1 MICASRHHATSMGCG
16 ASSWRRDGSKVQ
28 HVQMVGVTPFATT
41 SPPLR
46 SQPTMWATPSSNLVR
61 RPSGIREVDEFRV
74 LRKSDLSGHVTLFVA
89 GGKHKK
95 PVQYASQSSELRAD
109 EQPHHSDK
117 CPFCVG
123 NEAKTPKSV
132 LEFGKEE
139 IKTPLTEQEE
149 NSSWLVRVFPNI
161 FPTLICPVE
170 FYGKDFQNGLDSL
183 PHSVVAEGRHANHKV
198 SSAGKQEDAVGVSE
212 VVVESPVHN
221 ALLALQKAD
230 RIELVL
236 RALVSR
242 GKEVTR
248 QSWAKQILYFKQYG
262 ALSGGSLIH
271 PHTQILSL
279 PIIPPPLLARLEYS
293 LHEYETNGNRCPVCQ
308 CCVNDFINTD
318 DEKLS
323 APSAGSRHVHT
334 TQHFVVS
341 VPYAASSQYVM
352 QIAPKRHMSDFL
364 ESSREELADL
374 AEIMSLL
381 SQVLYASLHDPSYNI
396 FIRSAPSHFP
406 VFAHGREITEEQTKK
421 CFHWIVEVRPRFP
434 ADVGGLELASG
445 VRVVSGLPENH
456 AAELREFVA
465 DRLKDQLRP
474 LSRASYVENVFLQH

>member
-1 MICASRHHATSMGCG
+1 MGCG

-28 HVQMVGVTPFATT
+28 AVTMTGVTPFSTD
-41 SPPLR
+41 SPEHR
-46 SQPTMWATPSSNLVR
+46 SNQTMWAAPS
-61 RPSGIREVDEFRV
+61 RPAARKPSMIREADEFRV

-95 PVQYASQSSELRAD
+95 PVQYASQNQDLRAD
-109 EQPHHSDK
+109 EQPHHSEK

-139 IKTPLTEQEE
+139 IKSPLTEEE
-149 NSSWLVRVFPNI
+149 EHSSWLVRVFPNI

-170 FYGKDFQNGLDSL
+170 FYGRDFQDGLDDL
-183 PHSVVAEGRHANHKV
+183 AHSVVAEGRHANHKV
-198 SSAGKQEDAVGVSE
+198 SSTGKQVDAIGVSE

-221 ALLALQKAD
+221 ALLALQKPD
-230 RIELVL
+230 RIALVL

-248 QSWAKQILYFKQYG
+248 QSWAKQIMYFKQYG
-262 ALSGGSLIH
+262 PLSGGSLIH

-293 LHEYETNGNRCPVCQ
+293 LHAYETNGQRCAVCQ
-308 CCVNDFINTD
+308 CCVDDFLNEND
-318 DEKLS
+318 DELS

-364 ESSREELADL
+364 DSTPQELADL
-374 AEIMSLL
+374 AEILSLL
-381 SQVLYASLHDPSYNI
+381 SQVLYASLHDPSYNM

-406 VFAHGREITEEQTKK
+406 VFARGREITEEQTKK

-465 DRLKDQLRP
+465 DRFRENLRP
-474 LSRASYVENVFLQH
+474 LTRASYVNDVFLQH